1 MFMYLRLSILLFLF
15 FATAQCDTL
24 KQTYTFKEPKIYSS
38 DLVSGCPKRFEV
50 LQIPDGK
57 ITYRINAQIIAKTFE
72 LNGCNVDITK
82 VRYVNFTK
90 QTTLN
95 LLPLKKQL
103 YDLFLS
109 NYPTMIIQKID
120 VLPRG
125 FIESL
130 PEHSTGIFD
139 KNICDNNN
147 GTFYVLDES
156 GVRRY
161 FDFTL
166 EATLN
171 VLHSN
176 QKITRNSLITA
187 SNTAVKLVPFTQFR
201 GLPLSTLPNV
211 AQRFRRSIQ
220 ANEPIIDRYL
230 EPLPIVLKGAK
241 VNVQVENESV
251 IVEFIGTATQE
262 GALYD
267 IITIEKGDKKR
278 AKAKVIG
285 ENRVELQ

>member
-1 MFMYLRLSILLFLF
+1 MYQRLLTFLFLL

-24 KQTYTFKEPKIYSS
+24 KQTYTFNEPKIYSS
-38 DLVSGCPKRFEV
+38 DLVSGCPKRFEI

-57 ITYRINAQIIAKTFE
+57 STYRINAQIITKAFE
-72 LNGCNVDITK
+72 LNGCSVDATK

-90 QTTLN
+90 HTQLN
-95 LLPLKKQL
+95 VLPLKQQL
-103 YDLFLS
+103 YDAFMTH
-109 NYPTMIIQKID
+109 YPAMIIQKID
-120 VLPRG
+120 VFPRG
-125 FIESL
+125 FLESL
-130 PEHSTGIFD
+130 PMHSTAVFD
-139 KNICDNNN
+139 KDICDTNN
-147 GTFYVLDES
+147 GTFYVPDES

-176 QKITRNSLITA
+176 QKINRSTIISS
-187 SNTAVKLVPFTQFR
+187 SNTSIKLVPFTQFR
-201 GLPLSTLPNV
+201 GIPLSTLPDQI
-211 AQRFRRSIQ
+211 QRFRRSIRE
-220 ANEPIIDRYL
+220 NEPIVERYL
-230 EPLPIVLKGAK
+230 EPLPIVLKGGK
-241 VNVQVENESV
+241 VNVQVQNDTV
-251 IVEFIGTATQE
+251 IVEFIATATQE

-267 IITIEKGDKKR
+267 IITIEKSDKKR

>member
-1 MFMYLRLSILLFLF
+1 MFTRLLIVFLLF

-38 DLVSGCPKRFEV
+38 DLVSGCPKRFEI
-50 LQIPDGK
+50 LQIPEGK
-57 ITYRINAQIIAKTFE
+57 STYRINAQIIAKAFE
-72 LNGCNVDITK
+72 LNGCSVDVTK

-95 LLPLKKQL
+95 VLPLKQQL
-103 YDLFLS
+103 YDAFMTK
-109 NYPTMIIQKID
+109 YPAMIIQKID
-120 VLPRG
+120 VFPRG

-130 PEHSTGIFD
+130 SEHSKGVFD
-139 KNICDNNN
+139 KDICDNNN

-176 QKITRNSLITA
+176 QKITRNTVISP
-187 SNTAVKLVPFTQFR
+187 SNTAIKLIPFSKFR
-201 GLPLSTLPNV
+201 GMPLGTLP
-211 AQRFRRSIQ
+211 AQAHRFSRSIRE
-220 ANEPIIDRYL
+220 NEPIVDRYL

-241 VNVQVENESV
+241 VSVQVQNGPV

-267 IITIEKGDKKR
+267 IITIEKSDKKR

>member
-1 MFMYLRLSILLFLF
+1 MFTRLLIFLFLF
-15 FATAQCDTL
+15 FAAARCDTL

-38 DLVSGCPKRFEV
+38 DLVSGCPKRFEI
-50 LQIPDGK
+50 LQIPEGK
-57 ITYRINAQIIAKTFE
+57 STYRINAQIIAKTFE
-72 LNGCNVDITK
+72 LNGCSVDVAK

-95 LLPLKKQL
+95 VLPLSKQL
-103 YDLFLS
+103 YDVFITK
-109 NYPTMIIQKID
+109 YPTMVIQKID
-120 VLPRG
+120 VFPRG

-130 PEHSTGIFD
+130 PQHSTAVFD
-139 KNICDNNN
+139 KDICDNNT
-147 GTFYVLDES
+147 GTFYVLDEG

-171 VLHSN
+171 VLHSS
-176 QKITRNSLITA
+176 QKITRNAVISP
-187 SNTAVKLVPFTQFR
+187 SNTSIKLVPFTQFR
-201 GLPLSTLPNV
+201 GIPLGALP
-211 AQRFRRSIQ
+211 AQAHRFRRSIHENQ
-220 ANEPIIDRYL
+220 PIVDRYL

-241 VNVQVENESV
+241 VSVQVQNESV
-251 IVEFIGTATQE
+251 IVEFIATATQE

-267 IITIEKGDKKR
+267 IITIEKSDKKR

>member
-1 MFMYLRLSILLFLF
+1 MNLRLLILLFLF
-15 FATAQCDTL
+15 FATVQCDTL

-38 DLVSGCPKRFEV
+38 DLVSGCPKRFEI

-57 ITYRINAQIIAKTFE
+57 ITYRINAQIIAKAFE
-72 LNGCNVDITK
+72 LNGCSVDVTK

-103 YDLFLS
+103 YDAFMT
-109 NYPTMIIQKID
+109 NYPAMIIEKID
-120 VLPRG
+120 VFPRG

-130 PEHSTGIFD
+130 PEHSTAVFD

-176 QKITRNSLITA
+176 QKIPRNTVISA
-187 SNTAVKLVPFTQFR
+187 SNTAIKLIAFTQFR
-201 GLPLSTLPNV
+201 GIPLSALPDIT
-211 AQRFRRSIQ
+211 QRFRRSIRE
-220 ANEPIIDRYL
+220 NEPIVDRYL

-241 VNVQVENESV
+241 VNVQVQNDSV
-251 IVEFIGTATQE
+251 IVEFIATATQE

-267 IITIEKGDKKR
+267 IITIEKSDKKR
-278 AKAKVIG
+278 AKAKIIG

>member
-1 MFMYLRLSILLFLF
+1 MYLRLLILFFLF
-15 FATAQCDTL
+15 FATAQCSTL
-24 KQTYTFKEPKIYSS
+24 KQTYTFKEPKIYST
-38 DLVSGCPKRFEV
+38 DLVNECPKRFEI

-57 ITYRINAQIIAKTFE
+57 ITYRINAQIIAKAFE
-72 LNGCNVDITK
+72 LNGCSVDTTK
-82 VRYVNFTK
+82 VRYINFTK

-95 LLPLKKQL
+95 LLPIKKQL
-103 YDLFLS
+103 YDAFMLK
-109 NYPTMIIQKID
+109 YPTMIIQKID
-120 VLPRG
+120 ISPHG

-130 PEHSTGIFD
+130 PEHSAAVFD
-139 KNICDNNN
+139 KDICDNNN

-156 GVRRY
+156 GIRRY

-176 QKITRNSLITA
+176 QKITRNSVISP
-187 SNTAVKLVPFTQFR
+187 SNTAIKLIAFTQFR
-201 GLPLSTLPNV
+201 GMPLSTLPEQI
-211 AQRFRRSIQ
+211 QRFRRSIRE
-220 ANEPIIDRYL
+220 NEPIVDRYL
-230 EPLPIVLKGAK
+230 EPLPIVLKGSK
-241 VNVQVENESV
+241 VSVQVENESV

-267 IITIEKGDKKR
+267 IITIEKSDKKR

>member
-1 MFMYLRLSILLFLF
+1 MFTRLLILLFLF
-15 FATAQCDTL
+15 FLTAQCDTL

-38 DLVSGCPKRFEV
+38 DLVSGCPKRFEI
-50 LQIPDGK
+50 LQIPEGK
-57 ITYRINAQIIAKTFE
+57 STYRINAQIIAKAFE
-72 LNGCNVDITK
+72 LNGCSVDVTK
-82 VRYVNFTK
+82 VRYINFTK

-95 LLPLKKQL
+95 VLPLKKQL
-103 YDLFLS
+103 YDAFITK
-109 NYPTMIIQKID
+109 YPTMIIQKID

-130 PEHSTGIFD
+130 PQRSTAVFD
-139 KNICDNNN
+139 KNICDNNT
-147 GTFYVLDES
+147 GTFYLLDES

-176 QKITRNSLITA
+176 QKITRNAVISP
-187 SNTAVKLVPFTQFR
+187 SNTAIKLVPFTQFR
-201 GLPLSTLPNV
+201 GIPLGTLP
-211 AQRFRRSIQ
+211 AQAHRFRRSIRED
-220 ANEPIIDRYL
+220 EPIIDRYL

-241 VNVQVENESV
+241 VNVQVQNESV
-251 IVEFIGTATQE
+251 IVEFIATATQE

-267 IITIEKGDKKR
+267 IITIEKSDKKR

>member
-1 MFMYLRLSILLFLF
+1 MFTRLLIILFLF
-15 FATAQCDTL
+15 FAAARCDTL

-38 DLVSGCPKRFEV
+38 DLVSGCPKRFEI
-50 LQIPDGK
+50 LQIPEGK
-57 ITYRINAQIIAKTFE
+57 STYRINAQIIAKAFE
-72 LNGCNVDITK
+72 LNGCSVDITK

-95 LLPLKKQL
+95 VLPLSKQL
-103 YDLFLS
+103 YDVFIS
-109 NYPTMIIQKID
+109 KYPTMIIQKID
-120 VLPRG
+120 VFPRG

-130 PEHSTGIFD
+130 PEPSTAVFD
-139 KNICDNNN
+139 KDICDNNT
-147 GTFYVLDES
+147 GTFYVLDEG

-166 EATLN
+166 EAALN

-176 QKITRNSLITA
+176 QKIIRNAVISP
-187 SNTAVKLVPFTQFR
+187 SNTAIKLVPFTQFR
-201 GLPLSTLPNV
+201 GIPLGALP
-211 AQRFRRSIQ
+211 AQAHRFRRSIHENQ
-220 ANEPIIDRYL
+220 PIVDRYL

-241 VNVQVENESV
+241 VSVQVQNESV
-251 IVEFIGTATQE
+251 IVEFIATATQE

-267 IITIEKGDKKR
+267 IITIEKSDKKR

>member
-1 MFMYLRLSILLFLF
+1 MFTRLLILLFLF
-15 FATAQCDTL
+15 FATARCDTL

-38 DLVSGCPKRFEV
+38 DLVSGCPKRFEI
-50 LQIPDGK
+50 LQIPEGK
-57 ITYRINAQIIAKTFE
+57 NTYRINAQIIAKAFE
-72 LNGCNVDITK
+72 LNGCSVGVTK

-103 YDLFLS
+103 YDAFMI

-120 VLPRG
+120 IFPRG

-130 PEHSTGIFD
+130 PEHSTAVFD
-139 KNICDNNN
+139 KDICDNNN

-156 GVRRY
+156 DVRRY

-176 QKITRNSLITA
+176 QKITRNAIVSP
-187 SNTAVKLVPFTQFR
+187 SNTTIKLVPFTQFR
-201 GLPLSTLPNV
+201 GIPLGTLPS
-211 AQRFRRSIQ
+211 QTHRFRRSIRE
-220 ANEPIIDRYL
+220 NEPVVDRYL
-230 EPLPIVLKGAK
+230 EPLPLVLKGAK
-241 VNVQVENESV
+241 VSVQIHNESV
-251 IVEFIGTATQE
+251 IVEFIATAMQE
-262 GALYD
+262 GAQYD
-267 IITIEKGDKKR
+267 IITIEKSDKKR

>member
-1 MFMYLRLSILLFLF
+1 MILLYFILSP
-15 FATAQCDTL
+15 AWCDTL

-38 DLVSGCPKRFEV
+38 DLVSGCPKRFEI

-57 ITYRINAQIIAKTFE
+57 ITYRINAQIIVKAFE
-72 LNGCNVDITK
+72 LNGCSVDVTK
-82 VRYVNFTK
+82 VRYINFTK
-90 QTTLN
+90 ETTLN

-103 YDLFLS
+103 YDTFMT
-109 NYPTMIIQKID
+109 NYPAMIIQKID
-120 VLPRG
+120 VFPRG

-130 PEHSTGIFD
+130 PEYSTAVFD

-176 QKITRNSLITA
+176 QKITRNSIISP
-187 SNTAVKLVPFTQFR
+187 SNTAIKLIPFTKFR
-201 GLPLSTLPNV
+201 GIPIGTLPPQ
-211 AQRFRRSIQ
+211 AHRFSRSIRE
-220 ANEPIIDRYL
+220 NEPIVDRYL

-241 VNVQVENESV
+241 VSVQVQNGSV

-267 IITIEKGDKKR
+267 IITIEKSDKKR